1 MKLSTNVKK
10 QHTVP
15 RFLLDNFGFSK
26 NNNKRTL
33 YTFDKSNERVFSQS
47 VYDATTRRCFY
58 DLKNHPENASLE
70 PILGSIES
78 NAAPVIKKI
87 IKERSLASLTDNDRK
102 KIAVF
107 VLAQQGRI
115 LNTLKM
121 MEHFR
126 ETMVDWIKESGADPH
141 EVDGMQGFDDDDA
154 QKNSF
159 INMIVEYIKLKPH
172 ILNKGWILYETV
184 ESDPYYISDNPVTW
198 HNDIDMSP
206 RGSLG
211 LEVKGIQVHLPLSST
226 LTLAFICMSIFE
238 ELTQAKQK
246 LSTMKALGLLG
257 TDTMKMQIGFERGFK
272 LLEAYEKGIALR
284 SQPENVIFL
293 NSLQVKHA
301 EQYIFSKKD
310 DFSLAAEMASTHE
323 DIRNG
328 GVRMEIN
335 HSIKKIDLF

>member
-1 MKLSTNVKK
+1 MKFTTDTKK

-15 RFLLDNFGFSK
+15 RFLLDHFGFGKK
-26 NNNKRTL
+26 NKKRKL
-33 YTFDKSNERVFSQS
+33 FTFDKLNETIYPQS
-47 VYDATTRRCFY
+47 VYDAITRRCFY
-58 DLKNHPENASLE
+58 DLQNHPENTSLE

-87 IKERSLASLTDNDRK
+87 IKEKSLADLTSAERE

-107 VLAQQGRI
+107 VLVQKART
-115 LNTLKM
+115 LNQLKI
-121 MEHFR
+121 MEHFG
-126 ETMVDWIKESGADPH
+126 ETMVDFIKESGADPH

-159 INMIVEYIKLKPH
+159 ITMILKYIEFAPH

-184 ESDPYYISDNPVTW
+184 ESDPFYISDNPVTW

-226 LTLAFICMSIFE
+226 LTIAFVCISIFE

-246 LSTMKALGLLG
+246 LSAMKALGLLG
-257 TDTMKMQIGFERGFK
+257 ADTIKMEVGLARGFK
-272 LLEAYEKGIALR
+272 LLEAYEKGTVLQ
-284 SQPENVIFL
+284 SQPENVMFL
-293 NSLQVKHA
+293 NSLQVRYA
-301 EQYIFSKKD
+301 EQYVFSKKN
-310 DFSLAAEMASTHE
+310 DFELASEMVSTHE

-328 GVRMEIN
+328 GVRMGN
-335 HSIKKIDLF
+335 SFSK

>member
-1 MKLSTNVKK
+1 MKFTTDVKK

-15 RFLLDNFGFSK
+15 RFLLDHFGFGKK
-26 NNNKRTL
+26 NKKRKL
-33 YTFDKSNERVFSQS
+33 YTFSKSDGREFQQS

-70 PILGSIES
+70 GILAGIES
-78 NAAPVIKKI
+78 DAAPVIKMI
-87 IKERSLASLTDNDRK
+87 IKERSLLNLTSDECE

-107 VLAQQGRI
+107 VLAQQGRT
-115 LNTLKM
+115 LNTLKT
-121 MEHFR
+121 MEHFT
-126 ETMVDWIKESGADPH
+126 ETIVSWLEESGADPH

-159 INMIVEYIKLKPH
+159 ITMIPKYVELAPH

-184 ESDPYYISDNPVTW
+184 ESDPFYISDNPVTW

-226 LTLAFICMSIFE
+226 LTLAFVCMSIFK

-293 NSLQVKHA
+293 NSLQVKYA
-301 EQYIFSKKD
+301 EQYIFSKQN
-310 DFSLAAEMASTHE
+310 DFSLASEMVSSHE

-328 GVRMEIN
+328 GVRWETN
-335 HSIKKIDLF
+335 Q